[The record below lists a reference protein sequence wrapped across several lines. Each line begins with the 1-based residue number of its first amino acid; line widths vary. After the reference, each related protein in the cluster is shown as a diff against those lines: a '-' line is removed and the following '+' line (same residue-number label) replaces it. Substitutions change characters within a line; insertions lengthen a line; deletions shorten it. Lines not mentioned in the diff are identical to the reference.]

1 MVAFI
6 RGPMVWVALL
16 VFVLGSAFQ
25 ILRFFLLSR
34 KATLS
39 VHIPDLPRERKL
51 RKQPFS
57 ERIAAIVHQLK
68 PTVFA
73 IHPLTMAV
81 STLFHLCLMLLPLFL
96 LGHNELIELSIGMR
110 LPSFPEYISD
120 GFTLIVLFCCAFFL
134 IRRVALARVRAIS
147 ALSDYLVLA
156 LATVPFL
163 SGFLAYHQIFDYHT
177 MIIVHMISGELML
190 VAIPFTK
197 LTHMTFFFFN
207 RFLVV
212 NEHTLGSGRRVW

>member
-1 MVAFI
+1 MVAYI

-34 KATLS
+34 KAALS
-39 VHIPDLPRERKL
+39 IPKLPRDVQP
-51 RKQPFS
+51 RKQPRAV
-57 ERIAAIVHQLK
+57 RIAEIVYQLK
-68 PTVFA
+68 HSVFA

-147 ALSDYLVLA
+147 DLSDYLVLA

-212 NEHTLGSGRRVW
+212 NEHTLGGGSRIW

>member
-1 MVAFI
+1 
-6 RGPMVWVALL
+6 
-16 VFVLGSAFQ
+16 
-25 ILRFFLLSR
+25 
-34 KATLS
+34 
-39 VHIPDLPRERKL
+39 
-51 RKQPFS
+51 
-57 ERIAAIVHQLK
+57 
-68 PTVFA
+68 
-73 IHPLTMAV
+73 MAV
-81 STLFHLCLMLLPLFL
+81 STLFHVCLMLLPLFL

-120 GFTLIVLFCCAFFL
+120 DFTLIVLFCCAFFL

-147 ALSDYLVLA
+147 DLSDYLVLI
-156 LATVPFL
+156 LATMPFL

-197 LTHMTFFFFN
+197 LAHMTFFFFN
-207 RFLVV
+207 RFLVA